1 MRVEGGRAGGQNG
14 SLHPGSGSSAL
25 GVLRAGVECLFV
37 FCLSCAFCVLGD
49 LLILLSGELFSD
61 YNVTFEA
68 KPRDCQRN
76 SCVTVT
82 SYSGAKNRHLAR
94 MLSELLKCIFDWDPF
109 FPGKMF

>member
-1 MRVEGGRAGGQNG
+1 MPVCVPSRA
-14 SLHPGSGSSAL
+14 
-25 GVLRAGVECLFV
+25 C
-37 FCLSCAFCVLGD
+37 CVQGD

-61 YNVTFEA
+61 YNVTFQGEL
-68 KPRDCQRN
+68 RDCQRN

-109 FPGKMF
+109 FPPRERCFKIQHSQLCIPLSASSVFAT